1 MDITS
6 HIIECIENSKPV
18 SFLKFGDGEFNCMS
32 QHYGCNCDGD
42 IYTYKL
48 SNGLIASFKFLV
60 ENTNNSYIGS
70 WHTDNVKCYCE
81 SLVTKPVNWCKY
93 HTIIFDKNNDIM
105 KAKLYKAIK
114 QSTRKKI
121 ILCNKHLIKSEK
133 LLNLDHMVFVPLNN
147 WFDNN
152 FEDILNQ
159 ISSLITEDNNHILIT
174 CAGMGSKVL
183 IAELIKKFP
192 SGIYLDF
199 GSALDTICT
208 KHDTRGFK
216 YGYEYFLTMLKDCL
230 PDDWENDRYNAIY
243 ESAKKNLGQHLR

>member
-1 MDITS
+1 MDITG

-32 QHYGCNCDGD
+32 RHNGSNCDGD

-48 SNGLIASFKFLV
+48 SNGLIASFKFIV
-60 ENTNNSYIGS
+60 ENTNNSYIGA
-70 WHTDNVKCYCE
+70 WHTDNIKCYYE
-81 SLVTKPVNWCKY
+81 SLVNKPINWCKY
-93 HTIIFDKNNDIM
+93 HTIIFDKNNDIL

-114 QSTRKKI
+114 HSTRKKI

-147 WFDNN
+147 WFDSN
-152 FEDILNQ
+152 FENILNQ
-159 ISSLITEDNNHILIT
+159 ISNLITEDNNHILIT

-183 IAELIKKFP
+183 IAELVKKFP
-192 SGIYLDF
+192 NGIYLDF

-216 YGYEYFLTMLKDCL
+216 YGYEYFITMLKDCL
-230 PDDWENDRYNAIY
+230 PDDWENDRYDVIY

>member
-1 MDITS
+1 MDIIG

-18 SFLKFGDGEFNCMS
+18 LFLKFGDGEFNCMRRHNGS
-32 QHYGCNCDGD
+32 NCDGD

-48 SNGLIASFKFLV
+48 SNGLIASFKFIV
-60 ENTNNSYIGS
+60 ENTNNSYIGA
-70 WHTDNVKCYCE
+70 WHTDDVKCYCE
-81 SLVTKPVNWCKY
+81 SLVNKPINWCKY

-114 QSTRKKI
+114 HSTRKKI

-159 ISSLITEDNNHILIT
+159 ISNLITEDNNHILIT

-183 IAELIKKFP
+183 IAELVKKFP

-230 PDDWENDRYNAIY
+230 PDDWEDDEYNVIY
-243 ESAKKNLGQHLR
+243 ESAKNNLGQHLR